1 MPKSDL
7 CEYSDAFI
15 IVKWTIDLEV
25 AGNNGMTRKGI
36 EFKNNAL
43 FRSCILKI
51 NKTFI
56 DNAEDL
62 DIIVPLYNL

>member
-15 IVKWTIDLEV
+15 IGKWTIDLEV

-51 NKTFI
+51 NKT
-56 DNAEDL
+56 
-62 DIIVPLYNL
+62 

>member
-7 CEYSDAFI
+7 CECSDVFI
-15 IVKWTIDLEV
+15 IVKWAIDLEV

-62 DIIVPLYNL
+62 DIIVPLCNQ

>member
-15 IVKWTIDLEV
+15 IGKWTIDLEV
-25 AGNNGMTRKGI
+25 AGNNGMTRKDI

-62 DIIVPLYNL
+62 DIIVPLCNQ

>member
-43 FRSCILKI
+43 FRSSILKI
-51 NKTFI
+51 NKTFM